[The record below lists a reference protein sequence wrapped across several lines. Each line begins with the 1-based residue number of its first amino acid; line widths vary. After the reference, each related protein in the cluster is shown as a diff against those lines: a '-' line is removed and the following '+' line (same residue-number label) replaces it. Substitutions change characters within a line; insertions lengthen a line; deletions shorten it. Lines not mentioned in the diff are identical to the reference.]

1 MNQGATQEFLSV
13 EVVPDDHISV
23 KDTRVFAGMTNEK
36 KNQTSMER
44 NYATSNRFDLMHTQ
58 KL

>member
-13 EVVPDDHISV
+13 EIVLDDNISV

-36 KNQTSMER
+36 KKI
-44 NYATSNRFDLMHTQ
+44 
-58 KL
+58 KLVWRRIMQHQIGMGEEDH